1 MITVRAVGVRWFL
14 AILDSG
20 THRPLKLTSPLAGR
34 GGKKINSNLP
44 DRRAVVKVP
53 SR

>member
-1 MITVRAVGVRWFL
+1 MITVRVVGVRWFL

-20 THRPLKLTSPLAGR
+20 THRPLKIISPLAGR

-44 DRRAVVKVP
+44 DSQAVVKVP
-53 SR
+53 PR